1 MKLLM
6 HEIIYHWCGIGASDD
21 AGMVTASAIDAAPY
35 SHPSASARWSRHR
48 QEEEITFNTTS
59 VQYPMAGVVAEADPG
74 EELRHAH
81 LLLFRNLLPA
91 D

>member
-35 SHPSASARWSRHR
+35 SHPSASAR
-48 QEEEITFNTTS
+48 
-59 VQYPMAGVVAEADPG
+59 
-74 EELRHAH
+74 
-81 LLLFRNLLPA
+81 
-91 D
+91 